1 MILGLP
7 LDLGERS
14 KNKTEFRRPTFEG
27 SAIFNHQREVARA
40 HCGAEVNLYPMNAL
54 EAQDRYED

>member
-1 MILGLP
+1 MILRLP
-7 LDLGERS
+7 LDLEERS
-14 KNKTEFRRPTFEG
+14 KNKTEFRRPTIEG

-40 HCGAEVNLYPMNAL
+40 HWGAEVNLYPIDAP